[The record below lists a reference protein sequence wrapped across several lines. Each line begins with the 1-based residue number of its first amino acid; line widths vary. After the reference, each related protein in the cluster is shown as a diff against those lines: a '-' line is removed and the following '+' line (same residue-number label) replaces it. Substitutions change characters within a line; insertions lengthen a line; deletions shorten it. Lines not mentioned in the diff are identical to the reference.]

1 MIKGIENLTQE
12 QKELMF
18 RVNKLHTD
26 CVGSDY
32 KSGMEIVETWLN
44 ENGTVCVRL
53 KNKEWYHYLPEGTW
67 F

>member
-12 QKELMF
+12 QKDLMF

-26 CVGSDY
+26 CVGSYY
-32 KSGMEIVETWLN
+32 KSGMEIVEVWLN
-44 ENGTVCVRL
+44 ENNTVCVKL
-53 KNKEWYHYLPEGTW
+53 KNKEWYHYLSEGTW